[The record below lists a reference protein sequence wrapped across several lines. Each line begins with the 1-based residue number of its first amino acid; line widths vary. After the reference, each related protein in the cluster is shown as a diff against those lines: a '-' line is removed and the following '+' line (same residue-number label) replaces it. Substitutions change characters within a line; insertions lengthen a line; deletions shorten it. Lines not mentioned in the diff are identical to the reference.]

1 MKLTTKDKL
10 KIIMLYEKGYSVSK
24 IMSKF
29 KVAHT
34 TVERIERQY
43 REHGIESFKK
53 KKMRHYSAEFKYT
66 AIKRVQGG
74 ESILSVASSLL
85 INEAILCNWIK
96 KYNEL
101 GYNGLEGKK
110 SKKRPPNMINEKE
123 KESNKQNDSLE
134 INERLQ
140 LEQLKQENQ
149 QLKMEVDL
157 LKKLNALVQQR
168 KQQQK
173 KKK

>member
-123 KESNKQNDSLE
+123 SNKQNDSLE

-140 LEQLKQENQ
+140 LEQLKRENQ

>member
-66 AIKRVQGG
+66 PIKRVQGG

-123 KESNKQNDSLE
+123 SNKQNDSLE

-140 LEQLKQENQ
+140 LEQLKRENQ